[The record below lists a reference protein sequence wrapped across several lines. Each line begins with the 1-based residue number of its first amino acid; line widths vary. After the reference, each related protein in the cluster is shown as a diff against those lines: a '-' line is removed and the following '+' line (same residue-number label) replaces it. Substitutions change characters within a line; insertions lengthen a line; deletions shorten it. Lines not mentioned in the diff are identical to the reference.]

1 MAARARRKPAP
12 EPAPVAPPP
21 PAFGSYRLDQLG
33 FCQCRYPASTVQ
45 GEHRFCGRP
54 TTIGG
59 ANRHGSWCDEHL
71 AVVYEAW
78 RPGGQVLR
86 RAGRG

>member
-1 MAARARRKPAP
+1 MAVSAKPAP
-12 EPAPVAPPP
+12 
-21 PAFGSYRLDQLG
+21 GSYRLDQIG
-33 FCQCRYPASTVQ
+33 FCQCKFPTATVG
-45 GEHRFCGRP
+45 GEHRFCGQP

-71 AVVYEAW
+71 AIVFESW

-86 RAGRG
+86 RAGRT